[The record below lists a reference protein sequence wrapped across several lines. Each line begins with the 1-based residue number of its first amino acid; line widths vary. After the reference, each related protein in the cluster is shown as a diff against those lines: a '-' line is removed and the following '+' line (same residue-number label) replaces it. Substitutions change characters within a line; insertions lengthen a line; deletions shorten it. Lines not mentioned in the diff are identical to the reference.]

1 MRSPGPSPVLL
12 LLFTCLSPA
21 LAADCDKRN
30 FTVPILSFQC
40 GLTEIS
46 SVANCLKAQSDF
58 VSACTKAIQDSRRSI
73 ENLENQGA
81 LTPDQQT
88 ELTQAR
94 ALLQK
99 SLDGMEAAKAL
110 GEQVSED
117 PDRAELVP
125 HFVTL
130 QNESRG
136 ITSLVDGAM
145 ASLKAPAEEA
155 VLRSVSDILNGASD
169 ALPQK
174 GVEIIAHAGDQA
186 LAGGRTDDAEK
197 LGEELVKRSPADYRG
212 PSLLAQAALTERR
225 PADAERWA
233 QKALLLNPRDKK
245 AADAL
250 AFARSELSAQKLKKP
265 VVGSFQEARALE
277 LERSLAA
284 ATIRPPPTGPATEPD
299 PKAAA
304 KSVDPVQ
311 RVLSGLLRR
320 GYEKMRLDDL
330 PGALGDVSV
339 HLDSHPEDAEARLIR
354 AEILMKLGKP
364 ALALADIDAA
374 LAKSPDDPRALRA
387 RAAALYE
394 IGGRDPE
401 ALTTIERALQLEPA
415 SGIGHL
421 TRAKILE
428 RLNRT
433 VEAIEEYR
441 TAAQLDPTLEPIVEA
456 ALRRLG
462 AAPAPSK
469 AVEKGLLR
477 GGFLAVSLALI
488 LMGLV
493 GGAVVVTRRARTAE
507 AAAAAPERTLKAGD
521 LVAGQYR
528 VSREL
533 GRGGMGVVFEAVDEK
548 LKRSVALKQ
557 LQGDFRAS
565 AEDAARFLQEARLV
579 AQLRHPNVAEIY
591 AAVEDGGLYLVFE
604 LVRGR
609 SLDALLGSGVTP
621 EQARGIVAHACAALT
636 AAHARR
642 IVHRDLKPSNMMVT
656 EDGQLKVMDFGIA
669 HQSLSGGAFT
679 QTSASGTPPYMAPEQ
694 AMGSVSSSSDLYA
707 LAVMAYE
714 LLTGERPF
722 RGPDFL
728 GPKMRGE
735 FAPVTSRRA
744 GLPARLD
751 AFFASALSPDPTRR
765 PKDAAAF
772 AAAFAACWS

>member
-1 MRSPGPSPVLL
+1 MDVL
-12 LLFTCLSPA
+12 
-21 LAADCDKRN
+21 D
-30 FTVPILSFQC
+30 IL
-40 GLTEIS
+40 
-46 SVANCLKAQSDF
+46 
-58 VSACTKAIQDSRRSI
+58 
-73 ENLENQGA
+73 
-81 LTPDQQT
+81 
-88 ELTQAR
+88 
-94 ALLQK
+94 
-99 SLDGMEAAKAL
+99 
-110 GEQVSED
+110 
-117 PDRAELVP
+117 
-125 HFVTL
+125 
-130 QNESRG
+130 
-136 ITSLVDGAM
+136 
-145 ASLKAPAEEA
+145 LKAPPPNGQATTISPEMKGALNRAAQRDEQALNNTPAPDPAKVTKVAE
-155 VLRSVSDILNGASD
+155 LYLS
-169 ALPQK
+169 
-174 GVEIIAHAGDQA
+174 AGD
-186 LAGGRTDDAEK
+186 TKDAERVAHR
-197 LGEELVKRSPADYRG
+197 LVQISPTDSRG
-212 PSLLAQAALTERR
+212 SSLLAEVALVERR

-245 AADAL
+245 AQDAL
-250 AFARSELSAQKLKKP
+250 SFARSELSVQKLKKP
-265 VVGSFQEARALE
+265 VVGNFEEARARD
-277 LERSLAA
+277 LERGLAA
-284 ATIRPPPTGPATEPD
+284 ATIRPSPPGQAGGAFAAPD

-304 KSVDPVQ
+304 KAPDPVQ

-339 HLDSHPEDAEARLIR
+339 HLDSQPEDTEARLIR
-354 AEILMKLGKP
+354 AEILLKLGKP
-364 ALALADIDAA
+364 APALADIDAA

-387 RAAALYE
+387 RAATLYE

-401 ALTTIERALQLEPA
+401 ALTTIERALALEPA

-428 RLNRT
+428 RLDRIP
-433 VEAIEEYR
+433 EAIAEYR

-477 GGFLAVSLALI
+477 GGFLVVSLGLI

-507 AAAAAPERTLKAGD
+507 AAAAAAAQERTLRSGD

-528 VSREL
+528 IAREL

-557 LQGDFRAS
+557 LQGEYRAS

-609 SLDALLGSGVTP
+609 SLDAVLGAGVTP

-642 IVHRDLKPSNMMVT
+642 IVHRDLKPSNLMIT
-656 EDGQLKVMDFGIA
+656 DEGQLKVMDFGIA
-669 HQSLSGGAFT
+669 HQSLHGGTFT

-694 AMGSVSSSSDLYA
+694 AMGSVSASSDLYA
-707 LAVMAYE
+707 LGVMAYE
-714 LLTGERPF
+714 LLAGTRPF
-722 RGPDFL
+722 AGPDFL

-735 FAPVTSRRA
+735 FPPVTSLRA
-744 GLPARLD
+744 GLPPRLD
-751 AFFASALSPDPTRR
+751 MFFASALSPDPARR

-772 AAAFAACWS
+772 ASAFGACWS

>member
-1 MRSPGPSPVLL
+1 MNFQGDFLEACGNALVESRLL
-12 LLFTCLSPA
+12 QLDLERRKRTPDEDARYKTSLENYNEASLA
-21 LAADCDKRN
+21 LAEAAEASKLENASAYARAPNFHKAKGPTDK
-30 FTVPILSFQC
+30 P
-40 GLTEIS
+40 LTEATTEIRTDAEILALMRDRERPTDSNEIAPPIS
-46 SVANCLKAQSDF
+46 EASKKKSLQIAGQAERL
-58 VSACTKAIQDSRRSI
+58 I
-73 ENLENQGA
+73 ENDPA
-81 LTPDQQT
+81 PDP
-88 ELTQAR
+88 
-94 ALLQK
+94 
-99 SLDGMEAAKAL
+99 AKVAK
-110 GEQVSED
+110 V
-117 PDRAELVP
+117 AELY
-125 HFVTL
+125 
-130 QNESRG
+130 
-136 ITSLVDGAM
+136 IY
-145 ASLKAPAEEA
+145 
-155 VLRSVSDILNGASD
+155 
-169 ALPQK
+169 
-174 GVEIIAHAGDQA
+174 AGDA
-186 LAGGRTDDAEK
+186 KDAERLARRLIETAPK
-197 LGEELVKRSPADYRG
+197 DSRG
-212 PSLLAQAALTERR
+212 PSLLAGAALSDHR
-225 PADAERWA
+225 PDDAERWA
-233 QKALLLNPRDKK
+233 QRALDLNPKDKK
-245 AADAL
+245 ARDAL
-250 AFARSELSAQKLKKP
+250 SFARAELSAQRLKKP

-284 ATIRPPPTGPATEPD
+284 ATIRPAPD

-304 KSVDPVQ
+304 PAADPVP
-311 RVLSGLLRR
+311 RVLAGLLRR
-320 GYEKMRLDDL
+320 GYEKMNLGDL

-339 HLDSHPEDAEARLIR
+339 HLDAHPEDAEARLVR
-354 AEILMKLGKP
+354 AEVLLKLGKP
-364 ALALADIDAA
+364 GPALADIDAA

-394 IGGRDPE
+394 MGRDGE
-401 ALTTIERALQLEPA
+401 ALAAIERALALEPA
-415 SGIGHL
+415 NGVGHL

-428 RLNRT
+428 RLGR
-433 VEAIEEYR
+433 VPEAVAEYR
-441 TAAQLDPTLEPIVEA
+441 AAAQLDPTLEPITEA

-469 AVEKGLLR
+469 AMEKGLLR
-477 GGFLAVSLALI
+477 GGFLVVSLALI

-507 AAAAAPERTLKAGD
+507 AAAAARERTLKAGD

-528 VSREL
+528 ISREL

-621 EQARGIVAHACAALT
+621 EQARGIIAHACAALT

-642 IVHRDLKPSNMMVT
+642 ITHRDLKPSNMMIT
-656 EDGQLKVMDFGIA
+656 DDGQLKVMDFGIA
-669 HQSLSGGAFT
+669 HQSLGGGAFT

-707 LAVMAYE
+707 LGVMAYE
-714 LLTGERPF
+714 VLAGQRPF
-722 RGPDFL
+722 QGPDFL

-735 FAPVTSRRA
+735 FAPVTSRKA